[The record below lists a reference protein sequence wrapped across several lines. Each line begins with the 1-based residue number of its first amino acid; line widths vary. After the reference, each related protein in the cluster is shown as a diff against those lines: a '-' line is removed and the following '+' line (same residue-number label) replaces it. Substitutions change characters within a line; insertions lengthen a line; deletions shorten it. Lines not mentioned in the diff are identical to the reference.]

1 VKRVSRSVLSTI
13 TTTPAGL
20 IFQWLFSVA
29 LLIFLAKFAPFGP
42 AIILVLSI
50 LVVFASSRSPIM
62 GSLTAARSGKIEP
75 GFESTRSMDES
86 TARRFVELTLLL
98 AASLIAIPLVF
109 PGNARLA
116 LIGLIP
122 SGTPQLTSAQ
132 SLVASW
138 VLGGIMLALF
148 VAAFKKLSLTLIGL
162 AIFFASK
169 EGIAIEP
176 SDLHVS
182 STDWFLPWLA
192 LSSCISVFV
201 LMRGSG
207 RVPDSFA
214 LWEPAKVRILLVAS
228 LALVISSYFWSGVK
242 KLFLGE
248 FPFDWALNNQTQFLV
263 GNAEALQLVPLI
275 GPPDSLAWEMTTAL
289 VSVGIVVIFL
299 NFFTLFIQ
307 LASPLALSSRKM
319 GLAILL
325 FIELEHVG
333 VFLLTGILFWKWVVV
348 TTAFGLAAARLLT
361 DKPFEH
367 GSFFRKIEWRNPP
380 YFSTLTAICV
390 VLLAAPVFHLP
401 QLGWWDSPLMVRV
414 ERVATVAGP
423 GASSASASASAS
435 RELVV
440 PPSFWTYRSLPVT
453 QSRNFPSLNFLPRD
467 LQNNRALG
475 AVQTKAMSDYATA
488 YCSNLQSISRPPLL
502 RFGENFSSG
511 DEVMETL
518 RMSPFSENLGLSF
531 LYPHH
536 IYTGL
541 RAHTEWLGVKG
552 PDVQSIRSELV
563 LTCIGRGLHLD
574 GESRIPIDD

>member
-1 VKRVSRSVLSTI
+1 VLRTI

-29 LLIFLAKFAPFGP
+29 LLIFVAKFAPFGS

-50 LVVFASSRSPIM
+50 LVVFASSRSPVNVA
-62 GSLTAARSGKIEP
+62 LPARSGKIEAGAEP
-75 GFESTRSMDES
+75 HDRVVLKASNTQ
-86 TARRFVELTLLL
+86 RFVELTLLL
-98 AASLIAIPLVF
+98 AASLITIPVVF

-116 LIGLIP
+116 LVGLIT
-122 SGTPQLTSAQ
+122 SDALQLNSVQ
-132 SLVASW
+132 SLAASW
-138 VLGGIMLALF
+138 VLGGILLVLF
-148 VAAFKKLSLTLIGL
+148 IAAFKKLSLTLIGL
-162 AIFFASK
+162 SVFFASK

-192 LSSCISVFV
+192 LSSCISIFV
-201 LMRGSG
+201 LMRSSG

-214 LWEPAKVRILLVAS
+214 LWEPTKVRLLLVGS

-275 GPPDSLAWEMTTAL
+275 GSPDSLPWEMTTTL
-289 VSVGIVVIFL
+289 VSVGIVVVFL

-319 GLAILL
+319 GLTILL

-333 VFLLTGILFWKWVVV
+333 VFLLTGILFWKWMVV

-367 GSFFRKIEWRNPP
+367 RGFFGKIEWQNPQ
-380 YFSTLTAICV
+380 YFSTLTAVCV
-390 VLLAAPVFHLP
+390 VLFAAPVFPLP
-401 QLGWWDSPLMVRV
+401 QLGWWDSPLMIRV
-414 ERVATVAGP
+414 ERVATVAEFGT
-423 GASSASASASAS
+423 SSTSAS
-435 RELVV
+435 RELIV
-440 PPSFWTYRSLPVT
+440 PPSFWTYRSLPVA
-453 QSRNFPSLNFLPRD
+453 QSRNFPSLSFLPRD

-475 AVQTKAMSDYATA
+475 AVQTKALSDYATA
-488 YCSNLQSISRPPLL
+488 YCSNLQSASHPPLL
-502 RFGENFSSG
+502 RLGENFSSG

-552 PDVQSIRSELV
+552 SDIQSIRSELV
-563 LTCIGRGLHLD
+563 LTCMGRGLDLD
-574 GESRIPIDD
+574 GESRIPIVD